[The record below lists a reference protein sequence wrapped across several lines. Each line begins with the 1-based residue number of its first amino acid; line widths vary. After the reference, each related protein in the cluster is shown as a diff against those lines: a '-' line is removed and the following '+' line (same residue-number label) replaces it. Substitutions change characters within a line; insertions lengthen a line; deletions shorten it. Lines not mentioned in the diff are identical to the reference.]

1 MLKSLQI
8 ENYAI
13 IRSLNVSFGNGFTV
27 ITGETGAGK
36 SILLGALS
44 LLLGNRAESDVLF
57 DKHRKCIV
65 EGVFDIHNLNL
76 QGFFN
81 QSDLDYQ
88 DETSVRREI
97 NENGK
102 SRAFIN
108 DTPVNLNTLKI
119 FSSFLIDIH
128 SQHKTL
134 MLQNADFRI
143 ALLDQYSKNQD
154 VITKYK
160 TNLHDWEVKKRS
172 YAELKSKCDEAAA
185 RQDYNNFLINELES
199 AELKE
204 DEQEELEL
212 KIRELS
218 NAESIKSHLFN
229 ALNVISEQEN
239 YNIIHSLNEIS
250 NELRDIAGLG
260 PDFEGFNDRIES
272 LKAEAQDLS
281 YDISRKSDQIEIN
294 PELLDSLTQ
303 RLDMLYTLQNKYH
316 VENNAGLLEL
326 LEKYRN
332 EASGFE
338 DDREALDKTAKELS
352 IAQKALEES
361 AQRLT
366 EARRDAIPRFAKAVE
381 ERLQMLGMNNSSFD
395 VRLDKRDSFRE
406 NGVDDVTFLFS
417 GNKGVELSDLAKTAS
432 GGELSR
438 IMLCLKSIITDT
450 VLLPTVI
457 FDEIDNGI
465 SGETASKVAK
475 VMYQLSE
482 NHQVISITHLPQ
494 IAAMGDR
501 HLFVYKEQSDDTTST
516 KMQQLDYS
524 GRVKVIAT
532 MLSGNSNSDAA
543 IRTAKEMLD
552 LNPNNNQI
560 IS

>member
-172 YAELKSKCDEAAA
+172 YAELKSKCDEAAD
-185 RQDYNNFLINELES
+185 RQDYNNFVINELES

-438 IMLCLKSIITDT
+438 IMLCLKSIITDS

-516 KMQQLDYS
+516 KMQELDYT

-543 IRTAKEMLD
+543 IKTAKEMLD

>member
-185 RQDYNNFLINELES
+185 RQDYNNFVINELES

-250 NELRDIAGLG
+250 NELRDIAGL
-260 PDFEGFNDRIES
+260 DRI
-272 LKAEAQDLS
+272 LKALTT
-281 YDISRKSDQIEIN
+281 
-294 PELLDSLTQ
+294 EL
-303 RLDMLYTLQNKYH
+303 
-316 VENNAGLLEL
+316 
-326 LEKYRN
+326 
-332 EASGFE
+332 
-338 DDREALDKTAKELS
+338 
-352 IAQKALEES
+352 
-361 AQRLT
+361 
-366 EARRDAIPRFAKAVE
+366 
-381 ERLQMLGMNNSSFD
+381 
-395 VRLDKRDSFRE
+395 
-406 NGVDDVTFLFS
+406 
-417 GNKGVELSDLAKTAS
+417 
-432 GGELSR
+432 
-438 IMLCLKSIITDT
+438 
-450 VLLPTVI
+450 
-457 FDEIDNGI
+457 
-465 SGETASKVAK
+465 
-475 VMYQLSE
+475 
-482 NHQVISITHLPQ
+482 
-494 IAAMGDR
+494 
-501 HLFVYKEQSDDTTST
+501 
-516 KMQQLDYS
+516 
-524 GRVKVIAT
+524 RV
-532 MLSGNSNSDAA
+532 
-543 IRTAKEMLD
+543 
-552 LNPNNNQI
+552 
-560 IS
+560 